1 MEMAFLQKFL
11 FEEKKKAAFVMK
23 KKLYSHC
30 DLAKYILTH
39 KRYKVGIIS
48 PEVEHFCL
56 RKKKKKKS
64 KNILIQRVVLKDSGI

>member
-11 FEEKKKAAFVMK
+11 FEEKKKLRLLW

-56 RKKKKKKS
+56 RKK
-64 KNILIQRVVLKDSGI
+64 